1 MVRSKIFFAF
11 LICFF
16 VSVAEIEGWRTFWK
30 GRRKGGNLAAPH
42 SNLLREELP
51 PDQWFDQK
59 LDHFNGNNHLTW
71 KQVCIRIESE
81 INIQITISFIYI
93 LIFSVIM

>member
-11 LICFF
+11 LIGFF

-30 GRRKGGNLAAPH
+30 GRRTGGNLAAPH
-42 SNLLREELP
+42 SHLLPQELP

-59 LDHFNGNNHLTW
+59 LDHFNDNDPLTW
-71 KQVCIRIESE
+71 KQVRIDIPNK
-81 INIQITISFIYI
+81 IN
-93 LIFSVIM
+93 V